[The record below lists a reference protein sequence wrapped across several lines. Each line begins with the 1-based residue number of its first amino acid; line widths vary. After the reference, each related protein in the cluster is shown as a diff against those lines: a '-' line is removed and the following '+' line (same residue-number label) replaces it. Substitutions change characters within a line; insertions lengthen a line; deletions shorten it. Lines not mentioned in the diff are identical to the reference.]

1 MKLTN
6 SGTTAELMQKVEQAT
21 GEVVA
26 IHHEIVCKK
35 GKVDHEFYVFIGN
48 ERLEKKASYAEVTRY
63 LKEFLNDN

>member
-26 IHHEIVCKK
+26 IHHDMECRSAHIEHV
-35 GKVDHEFYVFIGN
+35 FNVFIGN
-48 ERLEKKASYAEVTRY
+48 EICKRCDSYLDVVRY
-63 LKEFLNDN
+63 LKSFIS